1 MRPGPSDR
9 HAPANGPRCARQPRP
24 SATKQ
29 CSQTGKT
36 PSDAA
41 FTTDDEH
48 GDTPPSQHSGAARA
62 NRGADCF
69 HNWPTDTALLTA
81 DRRHPCLITP
91 LTCATDTSIRCNARA
106 AVPAQAGR
114 LAGARGGLLRH
125 TPVAASTAGAC
136 PERRSGPPAGHFQP
150 GPAPAA
156 GSGFTKIGVFP
167 VRLDQK
173 GARGFL
179 KPPGSGAS
187 TFPATR
193 APWSAFW

>member
-1 MRPGPSDR
+1 MSDHEARPVRPT
-9 HAPANGPRCARQPRP
+9 HARKRTTVCTPTETIRD
-24 SATKQ
+24 KQ

-91 LTCATDTSIRCNARA
+91 LTCATDTSIRCNAQPGPPFR
-106 AVPAQAGR
+106 R
-114 LAGARGGLLRH
+114 KRGGLHGAREGCCVARRWLRQQLVH
-125 TPVAASTAGAC
+125 A
-136 PERRSGPPAGHFQP
+136 RSGVLALPLVT
-150 GPAPAA
+150 
-156 GSGFTKIGVFP
+156 SSLDR
-167 VRLDQK
+167 RL
-173 GARGFL
+173 R
-179 KPPGSGAS
+179 
-187 TFPATR
+187 R
-193 APWSAFW
+193 AVVLPK